1 MDQQARKLGQG
12 VNDARE
18 RLGDTLGALAEKA
31 DVSALQNS
39 LAEKT
44 EAARTSLDA
53 GLSAVGNISANVSD
67 RLPDPETV
75 REGLRN
81 PVVLTVGLLAAGIL
95 AGLIAPLSD
104 AERRAL
110 RPIGSEVAR
119 RASDA
124 RDEVIDQSKAVLT
137 ETVAAARESAER
149 HGQDLATNL
158 GVTTSSS
165 VEVHA

>member
-18 RLGDTLGALAEKA
+18 KLGDTLGALAEKA
-31 DVSALQNS
+31 DVSGLQQS
-39 LAEKT
+39 LSEKT
-44 EAARTSLDA
+44 SAARASVA
-53 GLSAVGNISANVSD
+53 E
-67 RLPDPETV
+67 RLPDPQTV
-75 REGLRN
+75 RDGLAN

-95 AGLIAPLSD
+95 AGLVAPLSD
-104 AERRAL
+104 VERRTL

-124 RDEVIDQSKAVLT
+124 RDEVIDQGKAVLT

-158 GVTTSSS
+158 GVTPPPN
-165 VEVHA
+165 VEAHA